1 MTEDQSEIRNLKSAI
16 STTSGCYTLGLPVLY
31 RGPAMPPTQQ
41 SDVTRLLVDWQSGDE
56 FALDKLMPLVYRE
69 LRKVAARYLRDERRE
84 HTLEPTEL
92 IHESY
97 LRMVGQSMPERQNRA
112 HFYGVAAR
120 LMRQILVD
128 HARQRH
134 TSKRGG
140 EQTRISLDHAA
151 PSALCNDAER
161 VLTLDAALTKLA
173 ALDERKSRAFE
184 MRVFGGMKLSDIA
197 IALEVS
203 EPTIK
208 RDLRMVKAWLRI
220 EVGN

>member
-1 MTEDQSEIRNLKSAI
+1 MRIPPSA
-16 STTSGCYTLGLPVLY
+16 
-31 RGPAMPPTQQ
+31 
-41 SDVTRLLVDWQSGDE
+41 DVTQLLVDWQRGDE
-56 FALDKLMPLVYRE
+56 FALDKLMPIVYRE
-69 LRKVAARYLRDERRE
+69 LRKVAARYLKDERSA

-97 LRMVGQSMPERQNRA
+97 LRMVEQNMPEWQNRA

-128 HARQRH
+128 HARQRSA
-134 TSKRGG
+134 TKRGG
-140 EQTRISLDHAA
+140 EQTRISIDQVA
-151 PSALCNDAER
+151 PTSLYWNADR
-161 VLTLDAALTKLA
+161 VLTIDAALTKLA
-173 ALDERKSRAFE
+173 ILDERKSRALE

-208 RDLRMVKAWLRI
+208 RDLRMVKAWLRVEI
-220 EVGN
+220 GE

>member
-1 MTEDQSEIRNLKSAI
+1 
-16 STTSGCYTLGLPVLY
+16 
-31 RGPAMPPTQQ
+31 MPPTQQ

-69 LRKVAARYLRDERRE
+69 LRKVAAKYLRDERRE

-97 LRMVGQSMPERQNRA
+97 LRMVGQSMPEWQNRA

-134 TSKRGG
+134 ASKRGG
-140 EQTRISLDHAA
+140 EQTRISLDHATTA
-151 PSALCNDAER
+151 ALCNDAER

-173 ALDERKSRAFE
+173 ALDERKSRALE

-197 IALEVS
+197 VALEVS

-208 RDLRMVKAWLRI
+208 RDLRMVKAWLRV
-220 EVGN
+220 EVGQLSLGKATLNQARLLGVRCLVTALVESVYA